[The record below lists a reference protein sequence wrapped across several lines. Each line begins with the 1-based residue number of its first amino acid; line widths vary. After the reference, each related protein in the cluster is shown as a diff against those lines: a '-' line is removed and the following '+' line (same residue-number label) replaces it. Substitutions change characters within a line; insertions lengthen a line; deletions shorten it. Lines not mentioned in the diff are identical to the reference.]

1 MASHAPAVADDAQS
15 WPSATR
21 GWTVVFVLA
30 LASIASQF
38 DRTVI
43 NLTVDPLKE
52 SFSLN
57 DTQFALL
64 QSLAFGIF
72 YSVACIPLGWLADRY
87 QRRIVLAVSIG
98 FFSLFAMASG
108 LSRSYAQ
115 LFLTRVGVGV
125 GEATVTPAGMS
136 MMSDYFPPER
146 LGRAVGAFF
155 ISAPV
160 GQAVGL
166 IGGGLLLQWLMTS
179 TFLTSGLLAGLEPW
193 QAAFII
199 IGAPG
204 LLLVPLFLML
214 REPERRGPGG
224 QNPLAFR
231 ETLAILGE
239 RSRALIP
246 MFAGFC
252 MVTMVSYSFF
262 VWTPAT
268 LQRTF
273 DWNAAEAGLG
283 FGLIILTFGT
293 GGAYFGGWLTDR
305 LAERGYLD
313 APLRTAAFGFV
324 GCGVFGGLAPLMPS
338 GELALALLGPAIFLS
353 NTPYACAGTAIQL
366 IIPNR
371 ARAQVTALYVTLIT
385 LFGLFI
391 GPTAVGLITDLIFGD
406 AANVRYSLAIM
417 VSLPVPIMFVL
428 MVIAW
433 RPYRQLRG
441 ATD

>member
-1 MASHAPAVADDAQS
+1 MASHAPAADDAAA
-15 WPSATR
+15 WPMPAR
-21 GWTVVFVLA
+21 GWTVVFVLG

-43 NLTVDPLKE
+43 NLTVDPLKA
-52 SFSLN
+52 SFALN

-72 YSVACIPLGWLADRY
+72 YSIACIPLGWLADRY
-87 QRRIVLAVSIG
+87 QRRVVLAVSIG

-108 LSRSYAQ
+108 LSRSYLQ

-166 IGGGLLLQWLMTS
+166 IGGGLLLQWLATS
-179 TFLTSGLLAGLEPW
+179 TFLSSGLLAGFEPW

-204 LLLVPLFLML
+204 LLLVPMFLMI

-224 QNPLAFR
+224 TTPLRFS
-231 ETLAILGE
+231 ETLGVVRE
-239 RSRALIP
+239 RSRTLIP

-273 DWNAAEAGLG
+273 EWNAAQAGLG

-293 GGAYFGGWLTDR
+293 GGAFFGGWLTDR
-305 LAERGYLD
+305 LAARGYLD
-313 APLRTAAFGFV
+313 APLRAAAFGFV
-324 GCGVFGGLAPLMPS
+324 GCGVFGGLAPLMPT
-338 GELALALLGPAIFLS
+338 GALALTLLGPAIFLS
-353 NTPYACAGTAIQL
+353 NVPYACAGTAIQL

-371 ARAQVTALYVTLIT
+371 ARAQVTALYITLIT
-385 LFGLFI
+385 LFGLFV
-391 GPTAVGLITDLIFGD
+391 GPTLVGLITDFVFGD
-406 AANVRYSLAIM
+406 ASDVRYSLAIM
-417 VSLPVPIMFVL
+417 VSLPVPFMFVL
-428 MVIAW
+428 MLLAW
-433 RPYRQLRG
+433 RPYRALRG
-441 ATD
+441 ATN

>member
-1 MASHAPAVADDAQS
+1 MQTLATTADRAG

-21 GWTVVFVLA
+21 AWTVVALLG
-30 LASIASQF
+30 LASIVSQF

-43 NLTVDPLKE
+43 NLTVDPIKAA
-52 SFSLN
+52 FTLN

-72 YSVACIPLGWLADRY
+72 YTLACIPLGWLADRF
-87 QRRIVLAVSIG
+87 QRRIVMAISIG

-108 LSRSYAQ
+108 LARSYAQ

-136 MMSDYFPPER
+136 IMSDYFPPEQ

-166 IGGGLLLQWLMTS
+166 IAGGLLLQA
-179 TFLTSGLLAGLEPW
+179 LTGSALLSSGLLAGFEPW

-204 LLLVPLFLML
+204 LLLVPLFLMI

-224 QNPLAFR
+224 AAPLKLVEVF
-231 ETLAILGE
+231 AILRE
-239 RSRALIP
+239 RARALVP

-252 MVTMVSYSFF
+252 MVTLVSYTFF
-262 VWTPAT
+262 VWTPAVF
-268 LQRTF
+268 QRTYG
-273 DWNAAEAGLG
+273 WNAAQAGLG

-293 GGAYFGGWLTDR
+293 GGAFFGGWLTDL
-305 LAERGYLD
+305 LARRGHLD
-313 APLRTAAFGFV
+313 APLKVAAFGFV

-338 GELALALLGPAIFLS
+338 PELALAMLGPALFLS
-353 NTPYACAGTAIQL
+353 NTPYACAGTSIQL
-366 IIPNR
+366 ITPNR
-371 ARAQVTALYVTLIT
+371 ARAQITALYITLIT
-385 LFGLFI
+385 LVGLGV
-391 GPTAVGLITDLIFGD
+391 GPTVVGFMTDFVFENPAD
-406 AANVRYSLAIM
+406 VRYSMAI
-417 VSLPVPIMFVL
+417 VVAAPAPIMFTL
-428 MVIAW
+428 LALAW
-433 RPYRQLRG
+433 RPYRRLRG
-441 ATD
+441 GQ